1 MALKASELKV
11 GDTYTERL
19 VEDLK
24 RTQVVMYAGASG
36 DYNPVHTDE
45 LFTTKVAGYPG
56 VFAHG
61 MLTMGMTGM
70 MLTNYVGDG
79 RLTEFGVRFTNQ
91 VFPGDTL
98 DSTATV
104 TAINDRSFMGR
115 RRDRGRL
122 IASRLNLPLPLFNRC
137 SYVNFERPCVAGLSV
152 EIIESVNDSIDAN
165 HAGVAEFLRVF
176 WESFTNFLTADRTVD
191 NDVAD
196 VNTVGPVFLGHGLGE
211 DSERR
216 FTRVKCGEASS
227 PPHGSTRTRE

>member
-79 RLTEFGVRFTNQ
+79 RLTDFGVRFTNQ
-91 VFPGDTL
+91 VFPGDPL

-104 TAINDRSFMGR
+104 TAINEVLVDIEVSTINQQG
-115 RRDRGRL
+115 
-122 IASRLNLPLPLFNRC
+122 
-137 SYVNFERPCVAGLSV
+137 VEVAKGSAQAR
-152 EIIESVNDSIDAN
+152 ID
-165 HAGVAEFLRVF
+165 
-176 WESFTNFLTADRTVD
+176 D
-191 NDVAD
+191 
-196 VNTVGPVFLGHGLGE
+196 
-211 DSERR
+211 
-216 FTRVKCGEASS
+216 
-227 PPHGSTRTRE
+227 